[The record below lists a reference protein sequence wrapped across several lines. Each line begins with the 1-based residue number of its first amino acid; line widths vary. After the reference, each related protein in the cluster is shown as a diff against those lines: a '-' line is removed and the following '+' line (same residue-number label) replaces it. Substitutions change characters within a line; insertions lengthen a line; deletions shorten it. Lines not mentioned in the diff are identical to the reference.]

1 VPQRSQRVTG
11 AQLQSVE
18 ERNAEIVRRYQTGE
32 TLASIGSSRGLTRER
47 VRQIVKLAGARMPR
61 AYKCAVEECHTAPR
75 LPRIY
80 CHAHQVRFELF
91 GDPLGS
97 SPVVPLLPAEHG
109 TRTRYREGGCR
120 CDLCRKASADQRREH
135 FHRAHPEWR
144 YMPLKG
150 RRLQSGWAA
159 QDTSR

>member
-1 VPQRSQRVTG
+1 MPQRSQRLTR
-11 AQLQSVE
+11 AQVQSVE
-18 ERNAEIVRRYQTGE
+18 ERNAEIVRQYETGE
-32 TLASIGSSRGLTRER
+32 TLASIGSSCGLTRER
-47 VRQIVKLAGARMPR
+47 VRQVVKLAGARMPR
-61 AYKCAVEECHTAPR
+61 ASKCAVEDCHTAPR

-109 TRTRYREGGCR
+109 TRARYREGGCR

-150 RRLQSGWAA
+150 RRLQSGRAA
-159 QDTSR
+159 QDTRC